1 MQWNSTIPRHLQKFF
16 LTFDEPLIHNA
27 AAMKQRYHT
36 IIKLAS
42 NGTYVGWVEEIP
54 GALTHG
60 RSLDECRE
68 NLRDSLQLM
77 IETHRDEA
85 RLSLDP
91 TCIQE
96 SIEIDLRDS
105 HALASAGAMDMSASH

>member
-1 MQWNSTIPRHLQKFF
+1 
-16 LTFDEPLIHNA
+16 
-27 AAMKQRYHT
+27 MKQRYHT
-36 IIKLAS
+36 IIKLVG

-60 RSLDECRE
+60 HSLNECRE

-85 RLSLDP
+85 RLALDP
-91 TCIQE
+91 SCIQE
-96 SIEIDLRDS
+96 SIEIDLTDS
-105 HALASAGAMDMSASH
+105 HALAAIDAGTVGDMAPSHV

>member
-1 MQWNSTIPRHLQKFF
+1 LQKFF
-16 LTFDEPLIHNA
+16 LTFHEGMIHNTPR
-27 AAMKQRYHT
+27 MKQRYHT
-36 IIKLAS
+36 IIKLVG

-60 RSLDECRE
+60 HSLEECRE

-85 RLSLDP
+85 RLALD
-91 TCIQE
+91 TSCIQE
-96 SIEIDLRDS
+96 SIEIDLTDS
-105 HALASAGAMDMSASH
+105 HALASVGAGAAGDMSPSHV